1 MEYVNFYNPPAQ
13 TAAFFTNDI
22 VANAFHKPSLT
33 NIDTAQVPDPTWE
46 WVWPEWR
53 IHFQEGVDE
62 FGWEYSFAFSKKF
75 SWHDGKWWNSF
86 VRRRAWIR
94 RRAKKRLEHRAS
106 DPHMLNTDYFSVRP
120 ASQRTRNT
128 VGSLGSRVNSQIS
141 MAQSS
146 TLDFVEEMPDIEDV
160 PTLMRTLRLARIDR
174 EKREAIESYLDHATD
189 IECLQ
194 HEMHDIMAIFIF
206 QASRRL
212 LLCHLMVKSNE
223 ATRDLQNN
231 ESQVMRQRKDALD
244 AALRH
249 ADEEVRKL
257 AYWSDVK
264 HMVAS
269 GESRI
274 SLEDDKTNFYET
286 WEGVDQSGPLPP
298 NHGDL
303 PGSKTVQ
310 TTH

>member
-1 MEYVNFYNPPAQ
+1 
-13 TAAFFTNDI
+13 
-22 VANAFHKPSLT
+22 
-33 NIDTAQVPDPTWE
+33 
-46 WVWPEWR
+46 
-53 IHFQEGVDE
+53 
-62 FGWEYSFAFSKKF
+62 
-75 SWHDGKWWNSF
+75 
-86 VRRRAWIR
+86 
-94 RRAKKRLEHRAS
+94 
-106 DPHMLNTDYFSVRP
+106 MLNTDYFSVRP

-128 VGSLGSRVNSQIS
+128 VGSLGSRANSQSS

-146 TLDFVEEMPDIEDV
+146 TLDFVEEMPDIEDL
-160 PTLMRTLRLARIDR
+160 PTLMRILRLARIDR
-174 EKREAIESYLDHATD
+174 EKREAIENYLEHAID
-189 IECLQ
+189 IERLQ

-231 ESQVMRQRKDALD
+231 DSQEMRRRKDALD

-274 SLEDDKTNFYET
+274 SLDDDKATFYET
-286 WEGVDQSGPLPP
+286 WEGLDQSGPLPP

-303 PGSKTVQ
+303 PGSETAQSV
-310 TTH
+310 H